1 MLRCLRQ
8 PSTYKEKTLMYNGL
22 NVAFRKVEVYYLR
35 VIEKYMTSMGVFRDQ
50 FKEMGHP
57 DLKKMKN
64 FGGNMKRFSLL
75 FILVFAVAAFGQ
87 EAMEAPAEEM
97 TTDMM
102 ADSAAVDTMA
112 MDEMLME
119 DSPAVEEAVVE
130 EDAGD
135 ALEAMLAEEGT
146 METEVTSGSAM
157 IGYTAGI
164 MGGYPVYLSS
174 GLADGKAAPVFGII
188 AATPFG
194 FTVGPLEIGLG
205 VELGMYDFTD
215 ASTDYSGIVALAT
228 LNTALLETSQGAL
241 SAEVGGGYYGASVGG
256 TAGATFNYSI
266 PNLPIVLKPYVRANM
281 TLASGDNSIGSVAWV
296 NAGLYVSYDIS
307 TLF

>member
-1 MLRCLRQ
+1 
-8 PSTYKEKTLMYNGL
+8 
-22 NVAFRKVEVYYLR
+22 
-35 VIEKYMTSMGVFRDQ
+35 
-50 FKEMGHP
+50 
-57 DLKKMKN
+57 MKN

-97 TTDMM
+97 ATEMV
-102 ADSAAVDTMA
+102 ADSAGVDTMA
-112 MDEMLME
+112 MDEMLMT
-119 DSPAVEEAVVE
+119 DTTAVEEAVME

-146 METEVTSGSAM
+146 METEVTSGSAL

-164 MGGYPVYLSS
+164 MGGYPIYMSS
-174 GLADGKAAPVFGII
+174 GLGDGKAAPVFGII

-194 FTVGPLEIGLG
+194 FQVGPLGFGVG
-205 VELGMYDFTD
+205 VELGFYDFTD
-215 ASTDYSGIVALAT
+215 ATIEYSGLVALAT
-228 LNTALLETSQGAL
+228 LNTALFQTPQGAI

-256 TAGATFNYSI
+256 TAGATFSYAVPNI
-266 PNLPIVLKPYVRANM
+266 PLVLKPYVRANM
-281 TLASGDNSIGSVAWV
+281 TLASGDNEVGSVAWV
-296 NAGLYVSYDIS
+296 NAGVYLSYDIS